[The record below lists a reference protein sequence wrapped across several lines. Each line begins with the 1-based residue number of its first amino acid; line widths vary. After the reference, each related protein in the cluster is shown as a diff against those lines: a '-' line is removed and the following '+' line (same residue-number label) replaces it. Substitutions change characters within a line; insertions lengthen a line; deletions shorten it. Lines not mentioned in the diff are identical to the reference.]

1 MIAPMYA
8 ILFPNLN
15 PVALSFGPLEIRW
28 YGIAYVVGILLGW
41 AYSKHLVRRFSST
54 IQLKDIDDFIVW
66 ATVGI
71 VAGGRLGY
79 ALFYKPWEYLSSPF
93 KLLYLWQPG
102 MSFHGGLLGMII
114 VIVWFCRRRKLP
126 LLVFGDVIASSAP
139 IGLFFGRI
147 ANFINSEL
155 YGRMTDAPWG
165 IIFPNGGPYPRH
177 PSQLYEA
184 VLEGVVLF
192 LLMYGIE
199 HFTKRRQTNPGFLFA
214 VFLIGYAVA
223 RIIVEMFRQPDNHLG
238 YFMGGLTLGQILSIP
253 IILGGLALLYVSIV
267 RQTNSK

>member
-1 MIAPMYA
+1 
-8 ILFPNLN
+8 
-15 PVALSFGPLEIRW
+15 
-28 YGIAYVVGILLGW
+28 LGW
-41 AYSKHLVRRFSST
+41 AYSKHLVRRFSSS

-66 ATVGI
+66 ATLGI

-79 ALFYKPWEYLSSPF
+79 ALFYKPLEYLSSPL

-114 VIVWFCRRRKLP
+114 VVVWFCHRRKLP
-126 LLVFGDVIASSAP
+126 LLIFGDIIASAAP

-155 YGRMTDAPWG
+155 YGRVTDVPWG
-165 IIFPNGGPYPRH
+165 VIFPNGGPYPRH

-184 VLEGVVLF
+184 LLEGVLLF
-192 LLMYGIE
+192 LLLSGIE

-223 RIIVEMFRQPDNHLG
+223 RIIVEMVRQPDNHLG
-238 YFMGGLTLGQILSIP
+238 YFMGGSTLGQLLSLP
-253 IILGGLALLYVSIV
+253 IVIGGLTLLYFSIL
-267 RQTNSK
+267 RRRDNK